1 MKFAVC
7 TNKPAAKPTAVVK
20 PQVAPVTP
28 QDITEAYE
36 GLMASYMELTDTQ
49 RNLDEVCQ
57 VMDNINLSMMMLQS
71 GSADAV
77 KLLNVDK
84 SLESLLGVAEEK
96 ITVQAAEE
104 GFADSIKAAWNK
116 FWAFIKDFFR
126 KVIAYIKM
134 MFHNGIGWNGIDI
147 KALQD
152 KVNTIDVVADNTFK
166 MHSNLFGGV
175 LTLKA
180 YEELPEKIEKFFAC
194 GNMLLEGTEEAVRE
208 YQSSLRVF
216 LGGKSDSLDLF
227 NQARDKF
234 RNKMG
239 EINKYLHERTRQI
252 FGDVGQDINVGFFA
266 FNFKLKNFILDSDP
280 GYTKGQIFS
289 ASLKELGFGDKAAFQ
304 KAVAGFVKLNDV
316 ITKGD
321 LSKVPGEID
330 KLSNNILAIQKLV
343 EGMQAGLDDGKS
355 LFGSSGDRA
364 VFTMHKDIIDD
375 VKVAYK
381 VTATATSWLADA
393 KAIKNAMDTQF
404 RLMMNA
410 AFSATSQS

>member
-7 TNKPAAKPTAVVK
+7 TNKPAAK

-36 GLMASYMELTDTQ
+36 GMMAAYMELSDAQ

-57 VMDNINLSMMMLQS
+57 VMENINLSMQMLQS
-71 GSADAV
+71 GSTDAV
-77 KLLNVDK
+77 KLLNIDK
-84 SLESLLGVAEEK
+84 SLESLLGVTEEK

-104 GFADSIKAAWNK
+104 GLADSIKAAWTK
-116 FWAFIKDFFR
+116 FWEFIKDFCR
-126 KVIAYIKM
+126 KVVAYIKM
-134 MFHNGIGWNGIDI
+134 MFNNGIGWNGLDI

-166 MHSNLFGGV
+166 MRSNLFGGV

-194 GNMLLEGTEEAVRE
+194 GNMLLEETEKAVRS
-208 YQSSLRVF
+208 YQSGLKVF
-216 LGGKSDSLDLF
+216 LGGQSDSLDLF
-227 NQARDKF
+227 KEERDKF
-234 RNKMG
+234 RNRMG
-239 EINKYLHERTRQI
+239 EINKYLHDRARQI

-316 ITKGD
+316 LTKGD

-330 KLSNNILAIQKLV
+330 KLNNDILAIQKIV
-343 EGMQAGLDDGKS
+343 DGMQAALNDGKS

-364 VFTMHKDIIDD
+364 VFTLHKDIIDD
-375 VKVAYK
+375 VKVAYR
-381 VTATATSWLADA
+381 VTATAASWIADA
-393 KAIKNAMDTQF
+393 KAIKNAMDSQF

-410 AFSATSQS
+410 AFSATSST

>member
-7 TNKPAAKPTAVVK
+7 TNKPAAVAAKP
-20 PQVAPVTP
+20 PVAPVTP

-36 GLMASYMELTDTQ
+36 GMMLAYMELTDTQ

-57 VMDNINLSMMMLQS
+57 VMENINLTMQMLQS

-84 SLESLLGVAEEK
+84 SLETLLGMAEEK

-104 GFADSIKAAWNK
+104 GLADTIKTAWNK

-134 MFHNGIGWNGIDI
+134 AFHSGIGWNGIDI

-166 MHSNLFGGV
+166 MKSSIFGGV

-180 YEELPEKIEKFFAC
+180 YEELPDKIEKFFAC
-194 GNMLLEGTEEAVRE
+194 GKMLLEETEKAVRD
-208 YQSSLRVF
+208 YQSGLKVF

-227 NQARDKF
+227 KEERDKF
-234 RNKMG
+234 RNRMS
-239 EINKYLHERTRQI
+239 EINKYLHDRARQI

-289 ASLKELGFGDKAAFQ
+289 ASLKELGFSDKAAFQ

-316 ITKGD
+316 LTKGD

-330 KLSNNILAIQKLV
+330 KLNNNILAIQKIV
-343 EGMQAGLDDGKS
+343 DGMQAALDDGKS
-355 LFGSSGDRA
+355 LFGGSGDRA
-364 VFTMHKDIIDD
+364 VFTLHKDIIDD
-375 VKVAYK
+375 VKVAYR
-381 VTATATSWLADA
+381 VTATATSWIADA

-410 AFSATSQS
+410 AFSATSSQP